1 MDKENLRKQLYDEIH
16 SQFESKLRE
25 ARREKTQLEEE
36 IESASEKWRAERRRL
51 NSEIDR
57 LEAKVA
63 EARETRRKSP
73 DSKSEKGADP
83 EEIAAL
89 QAAADQRVQ
98 EAEQSFESERQ
109 QFQAEISRLQR
120 GIADLIERSNNPL
133 RGSQVEKERYESKLD
148 DALKAKRLAEDALLR
163 AKADWEQEKL
173 KLVGDSVKSRRA
185 APAQETSR
193 SPQNDAQTQQ
203 LERKLDEALR
213 SRDRLAEDFD
223 RTKQQ
228 LKATQDEFEALAL
241 QLEKSHKE
249 RSNLE
254 KQLRESPKPQEP
266 VKAQPAGQSADVAAL
281 KEQLDK
287 SQKERADLERQ
298 VREASRVQ
306 EKLERELDKMKQSPV
321 VAKEAQFG
329 EIERLREEVR
339 TVRAELKTA
348 TSQAD
353 EIKSVASK
361 EKAALEK
368 QLREASAQQEKLS
381 RDLDRMQQIPE
392 GSGGQ
397 APAVARMKQQF
408 QEAQAESRLAAAAA
422 KQQYSAEV
430 GKLNE
435 ELNAARQRIK
445 QLENG
450 SAAPSAPA
458 ESGQSAEAMKAEIV
472 EQLQRQ
478 YEDRMQEVILEKTQL
493 SDQLRNV
500 TSLLEQERQK
510 LASASSTRNT
520 TPVNTNGLDTGRI
533 ESEVQRIQEMIA
545 GIARVI
551 DDPETELSTV
561 IRKNVE
567 RAELDAYLKGILFS
581 IGRGNSL

>member
-1 MDKENLRKQLYDEIH
+1 MDKENLRKQLYDEIQ
-16 SQFESKLRE
+16 SQFEGKLRE

-51 NSEIDR
+51 NSEIDK
-57 LEAKVA
+57 LESKVA

-73 DSKSEKGADP
+73 DPKSEKGASP

-89 QAAADQRVQ
+89 QAAAEERVQ
-98 EAEQSFESERQ
+98 EAQQAFESERQ

-133 RGSQVEKERYESKLD
+133 RGNQAEKERYESKLE

-173 KLVGDSVKSRRA
+173 KLVGESVKSRRGL
-185 APAQETSR
+185 PEKPS
-193 SPQNDAQTQQ
+193 SPPRDDANAQQ

-213 SRDRLAEDFD
+213 SRDRLSEDFD

-241 QLEKSHKE
+241 QLERSHKE

-254 KQLRESPKPQEP
+254 KQIRESSKPQEP
-266 VKAQPAGQSADVAAL
+266 VKTQPGPSADVAAL
-281 KEQLDK
+281 QDQLDR
-287 SQKERADLERQ
+287 SQKERAELERQ

-321 VAKEAQFG
+321 VAKEAQSG

-339 TVRAELKTA
+339 AVRAELKTA

-381 RDLDRMQQIPE
+381 RDLDKMQQIPA
-392 GSGGQ
+392 GSGS
-397 APAVARMKQQF
+397 APAVARLKQEF

-422 KQQYSAEV
+422 KQQYAGELA
-430 GKLNE
+430 KLNE
-435 ELNAARQRIK
+435 ELNAARQKIK

-458 ESGQSAEAMKAEIV
+458 EVPEAMKAEIV

-478 YEDRMQEVILEKTQL
+478 YEDRMQEMILEKTQI

-500 TSLLEQERQK
+500 TSLLEEERQK
-510 LASASSTRNT
+510 VTSSARNAA
-520 TPVNTNGLDTGRI
+520 PVNIDGLDTGKI
-533 ESEVQRIQEMIA
+533 NSEVERIQEMIA

-551 DDPETELSTV
+551 EDPETELSTV

-581 IGRGNSL
+581 IGRGNNL